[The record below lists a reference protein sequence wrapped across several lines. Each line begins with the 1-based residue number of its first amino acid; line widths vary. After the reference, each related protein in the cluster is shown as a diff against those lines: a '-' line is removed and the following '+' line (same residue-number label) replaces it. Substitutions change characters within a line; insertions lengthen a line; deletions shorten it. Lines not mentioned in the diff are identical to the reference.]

1 MKKLFCLAMIAVMVA
16 IMLGADNGF
25 FYTSQVMH
33 FSSPFTVFLIYHK
46 QSLIDDNKPGINNH
60 APEVAASLSRLY
72 IRLQELGIGE
82 EAVAKEVDDLCRT
95 LSL

>member
-1 MKKLFCLAMIAVMVA
+1 MKNKTKTISIRLNNEEYIRLSNISNNHNMTNSEYIR
-16 IMLGADNGF
+16 
-25 FYTSQVMH
+25 
-33 FSSPFTVFLIYHK
+33 
-46 QSLIDDNKPGINNH
+46 SLIDDNEPGINNH
-60 APEVAASLSRLY
+60 APEIAASLARLY